1 MRAAGTDAEFEAVMM
16 KTVAIVGANWAGGCA
31 ALALRDEGFD
41 GRIQLIGAEAHPP
54 YERPPLSKDV
64 LLRHW
69 NPEQTYMQAEA
80 DWARQDITLRLNSTV
95 VRIDSSSREV
105 ELADGQRIRADR
117 VLLCTGGRVRRLQ
130 IPGAHLDGVEYL
142 RTIEDALEVRSR
154 LQPGRSVVVIG
165 GGFVGT
171 EVAASAGQ
179 AGCQVTLLEAGN
191 IPLQRVLGP
200 QMGEILT
207 AFHVQRG
214 VRVVTE
220 TSAVRIEGKQSVTH
234 VVTDSGER
242 FDADLVVIGVGIV
255 PAEELAVGAGIEVS
269 NGIIVN
275 EFCETSVPEVLA
287 AGDVANH
294 PNAILGERVRLE
306 HWQNAQNQA
315 AAAAATITGR
325 RVPFC
330 EVPWF
335 WSDQYDLNVQMAG
348 RPRVTDEIVYRG
360 DATTNSFSA
369 IYIRD
374 RVVRGVLGINCPRD
388 VRATMKL
395 IETGVAI
402 DPQAL
407 RDESTDLRKL
417 SAAVSALS

>member
-1 MRAAGTDAEFEAVMM
+1 MHAAGTDAEFEAVMM
-16 KTVAIVGANWAGGCA
+16 NTVAIVGANWAGGCA
-31 ALALRDEGFD
+31 ARALRDEGFD
-41 GRIQLIGAEAHPP
+41 GRIQLIGAEAYPP

-69 NPEQTYMQAEA
+69 DPEQTYMQAED

-130 IPGAHLDGVEYL
+130 IPGEHLDGVEYL
-142 RTIEDALEVRSR
+142 RTIDDALAVRSR
-154 LQPGRSVVVIG
+154 LQPGRSVVIIG

-171 EVAASAGQ
+171 EMAASASQ
-179 AGCQVTLLEAGN
+179 AGCEVTLLEAGN
-191 IPLQRVLGP
+191 VPLQRVLGP
-200 QMGEILT
+200 QMGKILT

-220 TSAVRIEGKQSVTH
+220 TSAVRIEGKHSVTH

-242 FDADLVVIGVGIV
+242 IDADLVVIGVGIV
-255 PAEELAVGAGIEVS
+255 PAEELAVGARIEVS

-335 WSDQYDLNVQMAG
+335 WSDQYDMNVQMAG
-348 RPRVTDEIVYRG
+348 RPRVSDEIVYRG
-360 DATTNSFSA
+360 DITANYFSA
-369 IYIRD
+369 FYIRD
-374 RVVRGVLGINCPRD
+374 RVLRGVISINCPRD

-395 IETGVAI
+395 IETGIEI
-402 DPQAL
+402 DPKAL
-407 RDESTDLRKL
+407 SDESTDLRKL
-417 SAAVSALS
+417 SAAG